1 MDDANSPDSDGHST
15 TRPARHRYGG
25 PVDTEDQARL
35 DSDAR
40 RRRAIGAEFRRL
52 EESAMYSAQCQ
63 FEETKR
69 WRALHLLLGVP
80 ATLLAAI
87 AGTTALVESTGR
99 TAAGILALISS
110 GLGAVLTTVNAP
122 QRTAQASA
130 SANAFLEIQ
139 TAARQHREIDLDQWT
154 LEQARQTLAT
164 LTVRRDEQNAT
175 AEVPGRRAYRKAQAN
190 LRAGTQRYAVDG
202 DT

>member
-1 MDDANSPDSDGHST
+1 
-15 TRPARHRYGG
+15 
-25 PVDTEDQARL
+25 VDTEDPAGL

-40 RRRAIGAEFRRL
+40 RRHAIGAELRRI

-69 WRALHLLLGVP
+69 WRAVHLLLGVP
-80 ATLLAAI
+80 ATLLAAV
-87 AGTTALVESTGR
+87 AGTTALVDSTGR

-122 QRTAQASA
+122 QRTAHAAA
-130 SANAFLEIQ
+130 SANAYLEIQ
-139 TAARQHREIDLDQWT
+139 TAARQHREIDLEHWT
-154 LEQARQTLAT
+154 PEEARRAVAG
-164 LTVRRDEQNAT
+164 LTARRDEQNAT

-190 LRAGTQRYAVDG
+190 LRAGTQTYAVDEE
-202 DT
+202 T

>member
-1 MDDANSPDSDGHST
+1 MTAKGD
-15 TRPARHRYGG
+15 PAPQPTVRRYGG
-25 PVDTEDQARL
+25 PVDTEDPAGL

-40 RRRAIGAEFRRL
+40 RRRAIGAEFRRI

-69 WRALHLLLGVP
+69 WRAVHFLFGVP

-99 TAAGILALISS
+99 IAAGILALISS

-154 LEQARQTLAT
+154 LDEARQALAT
-164 LTVRRDEQNAT
+164 LTARRDEQNAT

-190 LRAGTQRYAVDG
+190 LRAGTQTYAVDG